1 MLNGDQTDVT
11 DVTMATS
18 NKVCLYNKLGYCK
31 RKSDCK
37 FKHIDS
43 ICEQIRCNIEKCDQR
58 HPKQCRHN
66 MKCRRRLTCHY
77 KHELKL
83 SDQIINLKEEMLKN
97 NENNKEREEK
107 IKQQDKYIIELKEEI
122 KNIKEAIKNKDK
134 QIKNLVIDISNSKKI
149 LKQNQ

>member
-1 MLNGDQTDVT
+1 MRGSNYFTPDNRVQIILSKTNIKMLNCDQT

-18 NKVCLYNKLGYCK
+18 NKVCLYNKFGYCK

-37 FKHIDS
+37 FKHIEI
-43 ICEQIRCNIEKCDQR
+43 ICEHIRCNIEKCDQR

-66 MKCRRRLTCHY
+66 MKCRRRLNCHY

-97 NENNKEREEK
+97 NEK
-107 IKQQDKYIIELKEEI
+107 KQRKRR
-122 KNIKEAIKNKDK
+122 KNKTTR
-134 QIKNLVIDISNSKKI
+134 
-149 LKQNQ
+149 